1 MTTTALKVGDSVA
14 LRHENAF
21 VEKVDFHSWGF
32 RVAASGLMRALIRV
46 RPETG
51 IVVAPAMEA
60 SLRNPHEMNPP
71 KAAVYCSDCL
81 HALEHSPFCN
91 FPRGGDRH
99 LRLAP
104 CWSVLFSRKSGE
116 GAAPIVVFC
125 KETFL
130 RKLDIES

>member
-1 MTTTALKVGDSVA
+1 MTTTVLKVGDSVA
-14 LRHENAF
+14 LRHETAF
-21 VEKVDFHSWGF
+21 VEKVDSHSGF
-32 RVAASGLMRALIRV
+32 RVAATGYMRALIRV
-46 RPETG
+46 QPETG

-60 SLRNPHEMNPP
+60 SLRNPHETNPP

-116 GAAPIVVFC
+116 DAAPIVVFC